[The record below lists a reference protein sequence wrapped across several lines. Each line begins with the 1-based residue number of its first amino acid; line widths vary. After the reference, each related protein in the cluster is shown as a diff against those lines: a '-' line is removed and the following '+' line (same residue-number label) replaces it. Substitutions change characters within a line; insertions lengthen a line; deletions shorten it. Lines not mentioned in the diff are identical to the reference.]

1 MLRLRC
7 LYNNSA
13 LFWPQLDNFGVEPS
27 YGLNYHRHM
36 KQPTK
41 ITDTSPVV
49 TLMAMPNG
57 GGSDIALKKNVTEI
71 MAFSTSWSLPFGLGS
86 GIHIL
91 IIYHL
96 MP

>member
-1 MLRLRC
+1 MLRLRF
-7 LYNNSA
+7 LYKNGA

-36 KQPTK
+36 KQPRK

-57 GGSDIALKKNVTEI
+57 AADLT
-71 MAFSTSWSLPFGLGS
+71 LP
-86 GIHIL
+86 
-91 IIYHL
+91 
-96 MP
+96 